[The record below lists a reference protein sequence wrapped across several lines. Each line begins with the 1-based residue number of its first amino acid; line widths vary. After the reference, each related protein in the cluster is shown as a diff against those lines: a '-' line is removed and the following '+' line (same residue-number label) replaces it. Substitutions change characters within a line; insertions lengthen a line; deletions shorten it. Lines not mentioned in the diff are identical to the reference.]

1 MENKKKYIA
10 LAAIVLFCIS
20 LAPLIAVGEVE
31 YGSECSISNVAPLI
45 AESTFSLS
53 DTTVYIGGS
62 IGEPIEFSVDV
73 SDANG
78 AADLSSVMLVLSDDE
93 LISDDDISI
102 QLNKTGTVDTTTSK
116 FETVWT
122 VEGESGLKNV
132 LVTAKDSVNL
142 PADNNGVKVGTIELN
157 PVIGFE
163 LKNGTGGALTTIS
176 FPTSTPGTRNLSSNQ
191 NGIQI
196 TNIGGVAINVSIHGT
211 DMTNGNETIPISNM
225 KVDGIP
231 MSTTPQLIAVGVEPS
246 TSSTHNI
253 AVDYPTGIPTGAY
266 QGTVI
271 IEIGA

>member
-1 MENKKKYIA
+1 MENKKMYIA

-20 LAPLIAVGEVE
+20 LAPLIVVGEVE

-53 DTTVYIGGS
+53 DTTAYIGGS
-62 IGEPIEFSVDV
+62 MGEPIEFSVDV

-78 AADLSSVMLVLSDDE
+78 AADVSSVMLVLSDDE
-93 LISDDDISI
+93 LISDDDILI

-142 PADNNGVKVGTIELN
+142 PADNNGVNVGTIELN

-176 FPTSTPGTRNLSSNQ
+176 FPASTPGTRNLSSNQ

-196 TNIGGVAINVSIHGT
+196 TNTDEYNTTINRCRRWT
-211 DMTNGNETIPISNM
+211 
-225 KVDGIP
+225 
-231 MSTTPQLIAVGVEPS
+231 
-246 TSSTHNI
+246 
-253 AVDYPTGIPTGAY
+253 
-266 QGTVI
+266 
-271 IEIGA
+271 